1 MQLADLAFRRMFG
14 LFAGIGASLALK
26 VRVWNALV
34 RPVLLY
40 GCGTW
45 GLTAALT
52 KKLCALHRRHLRVMV
67 GYQWPK
73 QIRNE
78 AIYHLTQTR
87 PLSHDLQRARLRLLG
102 HCLRLP
108 RDAPAQKALDLTVHT
123 IPKAGRGRPRTCLP
137 STLRSELETV
147 GLNLRTASGLEQLRI
162 HAVGKDKWE
171 AAIEHIYSA

>member
-1 MQLADLAFRRMFG
+1 MQLADLAFCRMFG
-14 LFAGIGASLALK
+14 LFAGISASLALK

-52 KKLCALHRRHLRVMV
+52 KKLCALHHRHLRVMA
-67 GYQWPK
+67 GYRWPK

-102 HCLRLP
+102 QCLRLP
-108 RDAPAQKALDLTVHT
+108 RDAPAQKALDLTMHA
-123 IPKAGRGRPRTCLP
+123 IPKTGKGRPRTCLL
-137 STLRSELETV
+137 STLSSKLETV
-147 GLNLRTASGLEQLRI
+147 SLNLRTASGLEQLRI
-162 HAVGKDKWE
+162 HAADEDKWE
-171 AAIEHIYSA
+171 ETIEHIYSA

>member
-1 MQLADLAFRRMFG
+1 MFG

-52 KKLCALHRRHLRVMV
+52 KKLCALHHRHLRVMA
-67 GYQWPK
+67 GYRWPK

-102 HCLRLP
+102 QCLRLP
-108 RDAPAQKALDLTVHT
+108 RDAPAQKALDLTMHA
-123 IPKAGRGRPRTCLP
+123 IPKTGKGRPRTCLL
-137 STLRSELETV
+137 STLSLKLETV
-147 GLNLRTASGLEQLRI
+147 SLNLRTASGLEQLRI
-162 HAVGKDKWE
+162 HAADEDKWE
-171 AAIEHIYSA
+171 ETIEHIYSA